1 MVIIYE
7 ILVFIDKNFHTYLVR
22 DPYAFGNVLNY
33 WWIIWSFH
41 NNQSCP
47 VLGWSTLLASMA
59 VTALYRQAIQRY
71 CFGDKYLNL
80 NTINIWLAI
89 HSKDQFEVMI
99 ERGKNSFLV
108 SFQDIFAARNL
119 IKKLKLQA
127 SHSTAQY
134 FKLAGGLG
142 ERVSAVLVWKFFFS
156 LNFSFVTII
165 FDVGITIIIIPLLPI
180 IIIQYNISS
189 IWSK

>member
-22 DPYAFGNVLNY
+22 DPYAFGNVLNN

-108 SFQDIFAARNL
+108 SFQDIFVAGNL

-142 ERVSAVLVWKFFFS
+142 ERVSAVLVWKFFLASIFHLSRSS
-156 LNFSFVTII
+156 LMLAS
-165 FDVGITIIIIPLLPI
+165 P
-180 IIIQYNISS
+180 SS
-189 IWSK
+189 